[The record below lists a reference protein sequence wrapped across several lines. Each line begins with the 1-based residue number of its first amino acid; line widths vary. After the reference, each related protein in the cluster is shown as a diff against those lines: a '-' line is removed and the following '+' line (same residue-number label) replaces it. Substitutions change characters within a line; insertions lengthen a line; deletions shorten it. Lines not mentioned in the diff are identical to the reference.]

1 MLLVA
6 TSLLVYALFSVNFE
20 FSVSDEEPF
29 SVGMISSSDIRSKN
43 PGRKKSYYCCSELGL
58 DVNLGFTCI
67 EFLKVLMAWF

>member
-1 MLLVA
+1 M
-6 TSLLVYALFSVNFE
+6 
-20 FSVSDEEPF
+20 SDEEPF